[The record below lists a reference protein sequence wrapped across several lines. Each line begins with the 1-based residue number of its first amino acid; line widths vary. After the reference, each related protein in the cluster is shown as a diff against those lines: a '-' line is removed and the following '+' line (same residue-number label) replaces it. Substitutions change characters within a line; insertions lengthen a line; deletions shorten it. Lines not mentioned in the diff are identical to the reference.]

1 MVKSRTFYLGIDPGM
16 TGGLAVVSGSGVMLD
31 YTATPTTELDMLQWL
46 SLHIEAKVALIEQVA
61 SRPSQSAQSGFTFGK
76 VYGEVRM
83 AVIATSIHADS
94 KISLQDITPKVWQK
108 EFKIRPKKKS
118 ETQYRFKDRIR
129 QKAQHLFPK
138 LALWEE
144 NKGIQMSICDA
155 ILIAE
160 YARRKKL

>member
-1 MVKSRTFYLGIDPGM
+1 MVKSRTFYLGIDPGL
-16 TGGLAVVSGSGVMLD
+16 TGGLAVASSNGFIMD
-31 YTATPTTELDMLQWL
+31 YTATPATELDMLQWL
-46 SLHIEAKVALIEQVA
+46 SQWSNKYGSKAKVALIERVA
-61 SRPSQSAQSGFTFGK
+61 SRPNQSAQSCFTFGK

-83 AVIATSIHADS
+83 AVIASRIP
-94 KISLQDITPKVWQK
+94 LQDVTPRIWQQ
-108 EFKIRPKKKS
+108 EFKVRPKKKT

-129 QKAQHLFPK
+129 QIAQHLFPR
-138 LALWEE
+138 LDLWEE